1 MSATLQSMSL
11 VAGSRTNG
19 HTSDVVNP
27 INFSEFEG
35 ETDPFSRAELD
46 TINDLQEL
54 AAVLQTSAA
63 AAESTAAGSVT
74 SVTAPSNSQG
84 VASTA
89 ASMTYTNSTNYSS
102 QHHNQV
108 NK

>member
-11 VAGSRTNG
+11 AGSRPNG
-19 HTSDVVNP
+19 HTSDVVNH

-63 AAESTAAGSVT
+63 AAEPTAGSVT

-89 ASMTYTNSTNYSS
+89 ASMTYTNSANYSS

-108 NK
+108 NR